1 MTVVIV
7 DIGVGNISSVA
18 NALHYLGKEYLLTD
32 DIEKINDSHHLILPG
47 VGSVDGVIKA
57 LEKKNLYFLL
67 ESYSQERKAIFRYLC
82 WYANFV

>member
-47 VGSVDGVIKA
+47 VGSFDGVIKA

-67 ESYSQERKAIFRYLC
+67 RIIFSRKKSHF
-82 WYANFV
+82 